1 MAEREST
8 GLPANVM
15 WACGSDE
22 NYREKAEPYLKSL
35 VENGIHPIHLTV
47 DYDIYDLAARKR
59 DITPLNGVQYVS
71 ISSEDFK
78 ARSPINCLQHGD
90 FLHKMENLIDGD
102 PTIVFTDCDIIC
114 QRSLDPM
121 ERHMLEWWPDH
132 AVGVQWNNGEGDSL
146 LHEALR
152 LGPKHQL
159 DHVLSC
165 FQWVRHP
172 MYMPIYNTGVLIAK
186 LSTYKR
192 LYESYISAWP
202 VVEQLWGS
210 YAKQQWLLSYLI
222 TSLGFAAHVLDERF
236 HTHGCF
242 NMVRPVPTRFSTAE
256 RDGLLRVSGDVVLLR
271 HNW

>member
-8 GLPANVM
+8 GLPANVI

-35 VENGIHPIHLTV
+35 VEHGINPIHLTV

-59 DITPLNGVQYVS
+59 DITPLNGVHYVTV
-71 ISSEDFK
+71 SSEDFK

-90 FLHKMENLIDGD
+90 FLHALPSVEGD

-114 QRSLDPM
+114 QRPLDPM
-121 ERHMLEWWPDH
+121 EQHMLEWWPEH

-172 MYMPIYNTGVLIAK
+172 MYMPAFNTGVIVARK
-186 LSTYKR
+186 STYQR
-192 LYESYISAWP
+192 FYESYCQAWP
-202 VVEQLWGS
+202 IVEQLFS
-210 YAKQQWLLSYLI
+210 HYAKQQWLLCYLF
-222 TSLGFAAHVLDERF
+222 TSLGLTADILSESF

-242 NMVRPVPTRFSTAE
+242 SMVRPNPKRFSVGI
-256 RDGLLRVSGDVVLLR
+256 DKQLRVNEDVVLLR
-271 HNW
+271 HNWNV